1 MTRALTGPAAAAL
14 PPRIV
19 AGEDLLAANSLL
31 GATGAAGQIL
41 GPLAAS
47 VTLAATGFRAVF
59 LLDAASYLAGACAV
73 VLLPGRPGPAP
84 PGSPQRLAAAGSP
97 AGFRGGLAAAGR
109 QPAVRM
115 LLALGVA
122 VTFTSAAFLVV
133 EPLYAG
139 RVLGRPPAQFALFEA
154 VAGAGAVL
162 ASLVMSRR
170 LPRWLPARAR
180 RVGGGHREA
189 HPGLRAPA
197 LAACG
202 YGLSAVVFAGTP
214 WIPVAY
220 AGAFAWGSA
229 VPYSP

>member
-1 MTRALTGPAAAAL
+1 MR
-14 PPRIV
+14 V
-19 AGEDLLAANSLL
+19 
-31 GATGAAGQIL
+31 
-41 GPLAAS
+41 
-47 VTLAATGFRAVF
+47 
-59 LLDAASYLAGACAV
+59 
-73 VLLPGRPGPAP
+73 
-84 PGSPQRLAAAGSP
+84 
-97 AGFRGGLAAAGR
+97 
-109 QPAVRM
+109 

-170 LPRWLPARAR
+170 LPRWLPSRAR
-180 RVGGGHREA
+180 RVCGGRRGA

-220 AGAFAWGSA
+220 AGAFAWGVSGAVFAVTLATALQQRVPLQAQGRVMGLASA
-229 VPYSP
+229 VESAAETGGLPAAGIVLALLGLRGGTLALAGVAAAVGLAVIATSSGPAPPGPAPPGGPEPSPAREALPCRP